1 MTLCD
6 ADRRLV
12 VSPLALAAMVLA
24 FGTTAMGAC
33 SPPMET
39 SPIGRLMHEGDRVAQ
54 PAAAAPATIAAVVA
68 DTSPLVVEGVIN
80 APPAEVWKVFSTPD
94 GFKAFG
100 VAQCDMDFRP
110 GGLLRTHYNS
120 KGVIGDEGT
129 IQNRILAYEPERMI
143 AFNIDKPPAG
153 FPFPNAYKSVWSV
166 ASLADL
172 GDGRTSLR
180 LTQVGYT
187 ADEESQKMREFFK
200 NGNAWS
206 MKKLQSKFDA
216 SVALAAPAAAHAEDP
231 LAPIEIETVVNA
243 PREEVFATYTSS
255 AGWKSFFGV
264 ESRIELRPGGPFEIY
279 FSMTPPEGTRGSE
292 GCTVLSYIPGRM
304 FSYTWN
310 APPKFPAERNERT
323 WVVLTFDDVGATR
336 TRVRAMHMGF
346 REQAAVHP
354 DRKENYET
362 VRGYFAKAWPKVFG
376 ELKKKWEPAVKDAAG
391 TEAVAKPGT

>member
-1 MTLCD
+1 MTLNY

-12 VSPLALAAMVLA
+12 VSPLALVALVLA
-24 FGTTAMGAC
+24 IGVRMAPAAA
-33 SPPMET
+33 PPMDP
-39 SPIGRLMHEGDRVAQ
+39 SPIGRLMHEADHIGQ
-54 PAAAAPATIAAVVA
+54 PANAAPAPVVA
-68 DTSPLVVEGVIN
+68 RVVDTSPLVVEGIIN
-80 APPAEVWKVFSTPD
+80 APPAEVWKVFSTAE

-100 VAQCDMDFRP
+100 VAQCEMDFTP
-110 GGLLRTHYNS
+110 GGLIKTHYDP
-120 KGVIGDEGT
+120 KGVIGDAGT

-143 AFNIDKPPAG
+143 AFRIDKPPAK
-153 FPFPNAYKSVWSV
+153 FPFPNAWQSTWSV
-166 ASLADL
+166 ATLADL
-172 GDGRTSLR
+172 GDGRTLLR
-180 LTQVGYT
+180 LTGMGYT
-187 ADEESQKMREFFK
+187 ADEESQKMRDFFK

-216 SVALAAPAAAHAEDP
+216 SVTMDPKVAAHAEDP
-231 LAPIEIETVVNA
+231 LAAIEIETVVNA

-264 ESRIELRPGGPFEIY
+264 ESKIELRPGGPFEIY
-279 FSMTPPEGTRGSE
+279 FSMEPPEGTRGSE

-323 WVVLTFDDVGATR
+323 WVVVMFDDVGTAR

-346 REQAAVHP
+346 REQAAAHP

-362 VRGYFAKAWPKVFG
+362 VRGYFAKAWPMVFAA
-376 ELKKKWEPAVKDAAG
+376 LKKKWEPSTLK
-391 TEAVAKPGT
+391 TETGQ